1 MFFYLKLTNRNNCV
15 NPADNPIVE
24 TAILTRRKYFENQLI
39 IPIFARF
46 CEIYTELMNKT
57 SKIIAVI
64 LLTIFGCSALSAQ
77 TLVKVSGVVTSA
89 DDGLPMIG
97 VGVMAGPGNGVITSL
112 DGEYLIEAAP
122 GTTLTFSSIGFQDQT
137 VVVPQAETFVHNV
150 IMQSEAMT
158 LDDVVVIAYGVRK
171 KGTVAG
177 SVSTVKSDKLEHTP
191 TAAFDQALQGQV
203 AGLTVLSNS
212 GEPSAS
218 ASLTIR
224 GTNSINSGTAPL
236 YILDGVAISANDFNT
251 INPADI
257 ESMSVLKDA
266 SSTSIYGA
274 RAANG
279 VIVIT
284 TKRGRNMDRPNIN
297 YRMQMGWSAI
307 AAGKWDLMNT
317 QERIQYEKEIGM
329 TAGQNYD
336 FLAKT
341 DINWMD
347 VVFNDNAMLQSHE
360 VSVSGAT
367 DKTNYYLSG
376 GYYDQQGIAP
386 GSLFERYSLRFNFE
400 QQMADWFRMGTNT
413 MFNFQNI
420 EQADEGS
427 YALVTPISASRFML
441 PYWNPYNS
449 DGSLASINKGE
460 WTGQGQN
467 PMEWIEN
474 NPLSYKK
481 YKVITTAFAEFTL
494 YRNLVFKSQFS
505 VDFSHVTGFSQSFPS
520 YLPNQGEGSASRNSS
535 DGMNLQVTNTLTY
548 RFDIDNT
555 HDFNFLIG
563 QEGQTYHAE
572 SFGVATKGQT
582 NNLLT
587 DIQQGTRATS
597 WSSTASSDY
606 SRMSFFGR
614 AEYNYTDRFYADFS
628 VRTDGSSRF
637 GKDNRWG
644 AFWSVGTMWNL
655 RNEAFMSS
663 ARNWLTFAQ
672 VSLSTG
678 TSGNSEIPNYEHLAL
693 VAGGLDYIGNS
704 GMAPMQPGNEEL
716 TWEST
721 WTTNLGFHFG
731 FWNRMNVDLELYN
744 KQTSDMLMQVPLSY
758 AQSNG
763 YGYKWDNVGGMVN
776 RGAEINLTGTLVQ
789 VKDFSWSLNANV
801 SYNFNKITELY
812 NGVTEYERGE
822 TSTKLVVGHP
832 LGEFYINRYAGVN
845 PANGDALWYDKNG
858 EITNELRD
866 EDKVLLGKTYIAP
879 WQGGFGTALS
889 WKGLSLT
896 AQFSW
901 VADRWM
907 LNNDRY
913 FDESNG
919 RFATYNQS
927 RRLLNRWKKPGD
939 ITDIPRHGEYT
950 EFDSRLLEDASF
962 LRLKNV
968 NLSYSFPAELLQKSR
983 IIRGLR
989 VYAQAQNLL
998 TFTNFSGLDPEGTT
1012 NLYAAQYPMSRQ
1024 FTFGLDL
1031 MF

>member
-1 MFFYLKLTNRNNCV
+1 M
-15 NPADNPIVE
+15 
-24 TAILTRRKYFENQLI
+24 TRRKYFENQLI

-177 SVSTVKSDKLEHTP
+177 SVSTVKSDKLENTP

-927 RRLLNRWKKPGD
+927 RRLLDRWKQPGD

-962 LRLKNV
+962 LRLKNL
-968 NLSYSFPAELLQKSR
+968 NLAYSFPTELLKKSR
-983 IIRGLR
+983 VIRGLR

-998 TFTNFSGLDPEGTT
+998 TFTNFSGLDPEGTS

>member
-1 MFFYLKLTNRNNCV
+1 
-15 NPADNPIVE
+15 
-24 TAILTRRKYFENQLI
+24 
-39 IPIFARF
+39 
-46 CEIYTELMNKT
+46 MNKT

-112 DGEYLIEAAP
+112 DGEYLIETAP
-122 GTTLTFSSIGFQDQT
+122 GTTLTFSSIGYQDQT

-177 SVSTVKSDKLEHTP
+177 SVSTVKSDKLENTP

-329 TAGQNYD
+329 TAGQNYEH
-336 FLAKT
+336 LAKT

-563 QEGQTYHAE
+563 QEGQNYHAE

-721 WTTNLGFHFG
+721 WTTNLGLHFG

>member
-1 MFFYLKLTNRNNCV
+1 M
-15 NPADNPIVE
+15 
-24 TAILTRRKYFENQLI
+24 TRRKYFENQLI

-177 SVSTVKSDKLEHTP
+177 SVSTVKSDKLENTP

-548 RFDIDNT
+548 RFDINNT

-776 RGAEINLTGTLVQ
+776 RGAEINLTGTLVL

>member
-1 MFFYLKLTNRNNCV
+1 M
-15 NPADNPIVE
+15 
-24 TAILTRRKYFENQLI
+24 TRRKYFENQLI

-177 SVSTVKSDKLEHTP
+177 SVSTVKSDKLENTP

>member
-1 MFFYLKLTNRNNCV
+1 M
-15 NPADNPIVE
+15 
-24 TAILTRRKYFENQLI
+24 TRRKYFENQLI

-177 SVSTVKSDKLEHTP
+177 SVSTVKSDKLENTP

-731 FWNRMNVDLELYN
+731 FWNRMNIDLELYN